1 MHETINIVVVEDNLA
16 LQELMV
22 DHLTKDG
29 YVVHG
34 VGDADE
40 LADRMAGEQVDILVL
55 DINLP
60 GENGL
65 SIASRLREVNP
76 NLYIVMLTARTTER
90 DKMQGYESGAD
101 IYLTKPASPAE
112 VSAAISSIYRRIK
125 VYQNDRRTLS
135 LNLQKKQIVG
145 RKGTVNLGSMEV
157 ILLKSLAEA
166 PNQKLDYWRMLE
178 LIDKEPTDKDKA
190 ALGVQV
196 YRLKQKISEA
206 SGEEIVI
213 KSVFNEGYQ
222 LTVQLMVMH

>member
-1 MHETINIVVVEDNLA
+1 MPKTINIVVVEDNFA
-16 LQELMV
+16 LQDLMV
-22 DHLTKDG
+22 DHLRNDG
-29 YVVHG
+29 YAVHG
-34 VGDADE
+34 VGDSEE
-40 LADRMAGEQVDILVL
+40 LADWMAGKQVDILVL

-76 NLYIVMLTARTTER
+76 NLYIVMLTARTSEK

-166 PNQKLDYWRMLE
+166 PSQKLDYWRMLE
-178 LIDKEPTDKDKA
+178 LIDKQPTDKDKA

-222 LTVQLMVMH
+222 LVTAVRID

>member
-1 MHETINIVVVEDNLA
+1 MPATINIVVVEDNLA

-125 VYQNDRRTLS
+125 VYQNDRRSLS

-178 LIDKEPTDKDKA
+178 LIDKQPTDKDKA

-222 LTVQLMVMH
+222 LVTTVRID

>member
-1 MHETINIVVVEDNLA
+1 MPKTISIVVVEDNFA
-16 LQELMV
+16 LQDLMV
-22 DHLTKDG
+22 DHLRKDG
-29 YVVHG
+29 YSVHG

-40 LADRMAGEQVDILVL
+40 LADRMAAGQVDILVL

-76 NLYIVMLTARTTER
+76 NLYIVMLTARTTEK

-135 LNLQKKQIVG
+135 LNLQKKQIIG
-145 RKGTVNLGSMEV
+145 RQGVVNLGSMEV

-166 PNQKLDYWRMLE
+166 PSQKLDYWRMLE

-196 YRLKQKISEA
+196 YRLKQKMSEA

-213 KSVFNEGYQ
+213 KSVFNQGYQ
-222 LTVQLMVMH
+222 LLTAVRIE

>member
-1 MHETINIVVVEDNLA
+1 MPKTVSIVVVEDNLA

-22 DHLTKDG
+22 DHLLRDG
-29 YVVHG
+29 YRVHG
-34 VGDADE
+34 VSDADE
-40 LADRMAGEQVDILVL
+40 LTEWMATQRVDILVL

-65 SIASRLREVNP
+65 SIAARLRGVNP
-76 NLYIVMLTARTTER
+76 NLYIVMMTARTSEK
-90 DKMQGYESGAD
+90 DKTLGYESGAD

-112 VSAAISSIYRRIK
+112 VSAAISSIYRRISMF
-125 VYQNDRRTLS
+125 QNDRRVLTLDM
-135 LNLQKKQIVG
+135 QKKQIIG
-145 RKGTVNLGSMEV
+145 RNGTVNLGAMEAV
-157 ILLKSLAEA
+157 LLKSLAEA
-166 PNQKLDYWRMLE
+166 PDQKLDYWRMLE
-178 LIDKEPTDKDKA
+178 LIDKEPTEKDKA

-222 LTVQLMVMH
+222 LATAVHVVY